1 MNTKQVEE
9 LTGISRQNI
18 RYYERMGLL
27 HPARSNE
34 NSYRDY
40 TKEDVEQLQMIKML
54 RMLDMPIEEI
64 QSVLENGTIQDAI
77 KNQRVVLQSKKK
89 ELQAAVIMCD
99 RIMKADHPEQ
109 QVEQFLYE
117 IEYMQTKDGG
127 FAQFMNDY
135 KQVAYAAKQRQFS
148 FYVYRTLHKEQD
160 VWEEL
165 EGYAKENDLK
175 LKRISNNPLIVRVED
190 TEYNVCIMH
199 TRMFKEKI
207 PATIILCKMAD
218 PSQALDAKIP
228 HNRRK
233 IIQGIYEVF
242 RNFERRKWK
251 SILVTAICMM
261 AVCFMES
268 FFGNVESHKSQLA
281 KLPEIYEITGS
292 VNNPDGSLNKGIII
306 SEDLI
311 KAITDSP
318 YIDSYKE
325 TIELNAILNQ
335 GKDNEEKLQI
345 QGVNTLEAVTE
356 LKMDQIHWQQGME
369 SQTFLTAS
377 NGCIIDNKYMEEQRL
392 QLGDEI
398 TVLPQYY
405 DISAKDEYSFFLT
418 DLQPVTIKIV
428 GSAQLTDMLAICP
441 QTLVKEWFTRSGKE
455 YKANSLTFVL
465 KKPYEI
471 NLFKQQMK
479 KAGLNEINSKSRQ
492 SYKGSALVVEDVDY
506 ITAATSLRKSIG
518 FLTGFYPV
526 LLTLIL
532 LMGYMVSWLLLQSR
546 RLEVAIMKSLGKDNR
561 HIARQFYMEHIILAL
576 CGCIVGMI
584 IGLIMGWGS
593 LTTMLLVMG
602 LFLVCYSVGT
612 IISLWMIRKLS
623 VMAMLSA
630 KE

>member
-1 MNTKQVEE
+1 MNTKLVEE

-64 QSVLENGTIQDAI
+64 QSVFAEGTIQDALE
-77 KNQRVVLQSKKK
+77 KQRVALQSKKK

-99 RIMKADHPEQ
+99 RIIKADNPERH
-109 QVEQFLYE
+109 VEQFLNE
-117 IEYMQTKDGG
+117 MEYMQYKDGG
-127 FAQFMNDY
+127 FAQFINDY
-135 KQVAYAAKQRQFS
+135 KQVACAAKQRQFS
-148 FYVYRTLHKEQD
+148 FYVYRTLHKEQHI
-160 VWEEL
+160 WEEL
-165 EGYAKENDLK
+165 EVYAKENNLK
-175 LKRISNNPLIVRVED
+175 LERVSNRPLTVRVEGI
-190 TEYNVCIMH
+190 EYDVCIMH

-207 PATIILCKMAD
+207 PASIILCKMSN

-228 HNRRK
+228 HKRRK
-233 IIQGIYEVF
+233 MIQTIYEVF
-242 RNFERRKWK
+242 RNLKRQKWK
-251 SILVTAICMM
+251 SILVAAICMM

-268 FFGNVESHKSQLA
+268 FFGNVESHKRQLA
-281 KLPEIYEITGS
+281 KLPEVYEITGA

-306 SEDLI
+306 PENLV
-311 KAITDSP
+311 KAITDSR
-318 YIDSYKE
+318 YIESYKE
-325 TIELNAILNQ
+325 TIELRANLNQ
-335 GKDNEEKLQI
+335 GKDTEEKLQI

-356 LKMDQIHWQQGME
+356 LEMDQIQWQPGME
-369 SQTFLTAS
+369 SQTFLTTTS
-377 NGCIIDNKYMEEQRL
+377 GCIIDDKYMKEHGL
-392 QLGDEI
+392 SLGDEI
-398 TVLPQYY
+398 SVLPQYY
-405 DISAKDEYSFFLT
+405 DITVKNEYMFILT

-441 QTLVKEWFTRSGKE
+441 LPLVKEWFTRSGKE
-455 YKANSLTFVL
+455 YKANSLTFAL

-471 NLFKQQMK
+471 NNFKQQMK
-479 KAGLNEINSKSRQ
+479 KAGLNEINSKSMQ
-492 SYKGSALVVEDVDY
+492 SYNGSALILEDVDY
-506 ITAATSLRKSIG
+506 ISTATSLRKSIG

-532 LMGYMVSWLLLQSR
+532 LMGYMVSWLLLQNR

-561 HIARQFYMEHIILAL
+561 HIARQFYMEHILLAL
-576 CGCIVGMI
+576 LGCILGMI
-584 IGLIMGWGS
+584 ISIIFSWGS
-593 LTTMLLVMG
+593 LVNILLVIG
-602 LFLVCYSVGT
+602 LFLVCYSIGT

>member
-1 MNTKQVEE
+1 MNTKLVEE

-40 TKEDVEQLQMIKML
+40 TKDDVERLQMIKML

-64 QSVLENGTIQDAI
+64 QSVLEEGTIQDALE
-77 KNQRVVLQSKKK
+77 KQRVVLQSKKK

-99 RIMKADHPEQ
+99 RIIKADNPEQ
-109 QVEQFLYE
+109 HVEQFLNE
-117 IEYMQTKDGG
+117 IEYIQKKDGG
-127 FAQFMNDY
+127 FAQFINDY

-148 FYVYRTLHKEQD
+148 FYVYRMLHKEQE

-165 EGYAKENDLK
+165 EGYAKENNLK
-175 LKRISNNPLIVRVED
+175 LQRISNHPLTVRVED
-190 TEYNVCIMH
+190 TEYDVCIMH

-228 HNRRK
+228 HKRRK

-242 RNFERRKWK
+242 LNFKRRKWK
-251 SILVTAICMM
+251 SLLVTAICMM

-268 FFGNVESHKSQLA
+268 FFGNVESHKRQLE
-281 KLPEIYEITGS
+281 KLPEVYEITGS

-306 SEDLI
+306 SENLV
-311 KAITDSP
+311 KVITDSP

-325 TIELNAILNQ
+325 TIELSAVLNQ
-335 GKDNEEKLQI
+335 GQDTEDKLQI
-345 QGVNTLEAVTE
+345 QGVNTLEAVTGLE
-356 LKMDQIHWQQGME
+356 MDQIHWQQGME
-369 SQTFLTAS
+369 SQTFLTTS
-377 NGCIIDNKYMEEQRL
+377 NGCIMGSKYMEEHGFK
-392 QLGDEI
+392 LGDEI

-405 DISAKDEYSFFLT
+405 DIAKKNQYMLFLT
-418 DLQPVTIKIV
+418 DLQPVTLKIV
-428 GSAQLTDMLAICP
+428 GSAQLTDMPAICP
-441 QTLVKEWFTRSGKE
+441 LTLVKEWFTRSGKE
-455 YKANSLTFVL
+455 YKANSLTFAL

-479 KAGLNEINSKSRQ
+479 QAGLNEINSKQMQ

-506 ITAATSLRKSIG
+506 ISTATSLRKSIG

-526 LLTLIL
+526 LFTLIL

-561 HIARQFYMEHIILAL
+561 HIATQFYMEHIILAL
-576 CGCIVGMI
+576 LGCIVGMI
-584 IGLIMGWGS
+584 IGLILGWGS
-593 LTTMLLVMG
+593 LSTMLLVVG
-602 LFLVCYSVGT
+602 LFLVCYSIGT

>member
-1 MNTKQVEE
+1 MNTKLVEE
-9 LTGISRQNI
+9 VTGISRQNI

-34 NSYRDY
+34 NSYREY

-64 QSVLENGTIQDAI
+64 QNVLVERTIQDALE
-77 KNQRVVLQSKKK
+77 KQRVVLQSKKK

-99 RIMKADHPEQ
+99 RIIKAENPEQ
-109 QVEQFLYE
+109 NVEQFLNE
-117 IEYMQTKDGG
+117 IEYMQNKGGG
-127 FAQFMNDY
+127 FAQFINDY

-160 VWEEL
+160 VWVEL
-165 EGYAKENDLK
+165 EAYAKENNLK
-175 LKRISNNPLIVRVED
+175 LERISNHPLSVRVED
-190 TEYNVCIMH
+190 TEYDVCIMH

-228 HNRRK
+228 HKRRK
-233 IIQGIYEVF
+233 IIQGIYEIF
-242 RNFERRKWK
+242 RNYKRRKWK
-251 SILVTAICMM
+251 SLLVTAICMM

-268 FFGNVESHKSQLA
+268 FFGNVESHKRQLA
-281 KLPEIYEITGS
+281 KLSEVYEITGS
-292 VNNPDGSLNKGIII
+292 VNNRDGTLNKGVII
-306 SEDLI
+306 SEDLV
-311 KAITDSP
+311 KAITGSP
-318 YIDSYKE
+318 YIDSYQE
-325 TIELNAILNQ
+325 TIELSAVLNE
-335 GKDNEEKLQI
+335 GKDKLQI
-345 QGVNTLEAVTE
+345 QGVNTLEAVTD
-356 LKMDQIHWQQGME
+356 LKTDQIHWQQGME
-369 SQTFLTAS
+369 SQTFLTSS
-377 NGCIIDNKYMEEQRL
+377 NGCIMDSQYMEEHGFK
-392 QLGDEI
+392 LGDEI
-398 TVLPQYY
+398 SVLPQYY
-405 DISAKDEYSFFLT
+405 DITVKDEYMLFLT

-428 GSAQLTDMLAICP
+428 GSAQLIDMPVICP
-441 QTLVKEWFTRSGKE
+441 LTLVKEWFTKSGKE

-465 KKPYEI
+465 KKPYEL
-471 NLFKQQMK
+471 NLFKEQMK
-479 KAGLNEINSKSRQ
+479 QAGLTEVNSKNMQ
-492 SYKGSALVVEDVDY
+492 SYKGSALIVEDVDY
-506 ITAATSLRKSIG
+506 ILAATSLRKSIG
-518 FLTGFYPV
+518 FLTAFYPV

-576 CGCIVGMI
+576 LGAILGTT
-584 IGLIMGWGS
+584 IGLILGWGS
-593 LTTMLLVMG
+593 LTTMLLVVG
-602 LFLVCYSVGT
+602 LFLICYSIGT